1 MCVYKYIYIGHIL
14 TKNVEGIHAVMNV
27 SRDSDTDEQAL
38 QQDIDNLQQHEEVK
52 KGKKKKTSFVS
63 QTQTNKS
70 FRM

>member
-52 KGKKKKTSFVS
+52 KGKKK
-63 QTQTNKS
+63 NKDF
-70 FRM
+70 FRESDTDE